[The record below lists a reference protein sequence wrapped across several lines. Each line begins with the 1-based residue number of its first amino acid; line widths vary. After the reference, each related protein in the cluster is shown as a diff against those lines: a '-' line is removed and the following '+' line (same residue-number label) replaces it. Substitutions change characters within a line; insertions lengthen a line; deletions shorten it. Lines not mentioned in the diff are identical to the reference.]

1 MLQFWYRP
9 AWGPRVDEQGAAFRT
24 FLFTDVEGSSRRW
37 EADPAGMSAALAAHD
52 RAVPEALAAHGGAV
66 FSQAGDSFAAV
77 FDRAEDAVAAAVE
90 VQRRLDPGGV
100 RVRIGLHAGPAEER
114 DGMWFGATLNRA
126 ARVMGLG
133 SGRQVLLSDVVRC
146 RLPGDVQL
154 RDLGR
159 QRLAGFTQPER
170 LWQLLHPDLPDDFP
184 PLPGLRS
191 DNLPPR
197 TTSFVGR
204 DEELRLLAERLAA
217 SRLVTLVGPGGV
229 GKTRLAVETAQALSA
244 EHPDGVRFVDLTTV
258 ARGELVVAQVASALG
273 LRLGEGSEPLAAL
286 ETHLE
291 DRQLLVVLDNCEH
304 VVDDAAR
311 IAHRLATSDGRTRVL
326 ATSRVRLRV
335 HGEIAFPV
343 GALGTSGADD
353 DAVRLFLDRAAQVDP
368 DLAGEPGAAELAVEL
383 CTHLDGMPLAI
394 ELAASRA
401 GELPLDVLRDRLAD
415 RFRLLDDSAAA
426 RDDSRVRS
434 LLATVDWSYDLLS
447 VRAQRVFE
455 RLSVFAGSF
464 TLAAAESVVSDAEL
478 PAEEVLPAVT
488 ELVAASLVQLER
500 RPASSYRLLETFRA
514 YGQQRL
520 AARGELATL
529 RDRHADEVL
538 REIAALSSLPYDRAG
553 ATARRAGTRDVV
565 EDVFAA
571 LDHLTGQR
579 DLRRL
584 RQAVEDMS
592 ELWWEHRTRDAVPF
606 LERAVEACGESF
618 DEDAEAIRGTAALLL
633 FFLSTASRAQPL
645 AEPVVQ
651 RHAACGTPPPLTALL
666 ALTLGT
672 LRNADPDTAK
682 GYANQLVEQAQ
693 ASGHPTERLLG
704 IGFGG
709 WVLSTLGD
717 PKRGAELCE
726 EAVRTDNGRTAWSIA
741 LSNIY
746 ADALFQRGSFEEAL
760 AFCRES
766 VEQRFD
772 LTSYGRLMMLRV
784 VAQTHLVTGEA
795 EAARRALGELV
806 GEMVEVGDV
815 SLLPFVLELTAAFLL
830 LHADD
835 ARVPARLLSAADRL
849 RGDSYVGAPGELANR
864 AWIQRRVTAALG
876 DGAEAERV
884 RGAGLDRL
892 AALRLAAEAL
902 GSG

>member
-1 MLQFWYRP
+1 M
-9 AWGPRVDEQGAAFRT
+9 DEQGAVVRT

-37 EADPAGMSAALAAHD
+37 EADPEAMSAALATHD
-52 RAVPEALAAHGGAV
+52 RVVPEALAAHGGDV

-77 FDRAEDAVAAAVE
+77 FARPEDAVAAAVE
-90 VQRRLDPGGV
+90 VQRRLDPSRM

-114 DGMWFGATLNRA
+114 DGKWFGATLNRA

-133 SGRQVLLSDVVRC
+133 SGRQVLLSDAVRC
-146 RLPGDVQL
+146 LLPDDVPL

-159 QRLAGFTQPER
+159 QRLTGFTQPER

-197 TTSFVGR
+197 TTTFVGR
-204 DEELRLLAERLAA
+204 DEELRLLAERLVAA
-217 SRLVTLVGPGGV
+217 RLVTLVGPGGV

-244 EHPDGVRFVDLTTV
+244 EHPDGVRFVDLTGV

-273 LRLGEGSEPLAAL
+273 RRLGEGSEPLAAL

-291 DRQLLVVLDNCEH
+291 GRRLLVVLDNCEQ

-311 IAHRLATSDGRTRVL
+311 VAHRLATSDGGTRVL

-335 HGEIAFPV
+335 HGESAFPV
-343 GALGTSGADD
+343 AALGTGGVDD
-353 DAVRLFLDRAAQVDP
+353 DAVRLFLDRAVQVDP
-368 DLAGEPGAAELAVEL
+368 GLADEPGAAELAVEI
-383 CTHLDGMPLAI
+383 CARLDGMPLAI

-415 RFRLLDDSAAA
+415 RFRLLDASTTA

-434 LLATVDWSYDLLS
+434 LMATVDWSYDLLS
-447 VRAQRVFE
+447 PRAKRVFE

-464 TLAAAESVVSDAEL
+464 SLPSAESVVSDAGL
-478 PAEEVLPAVT
+478 PTEDVLPGVT

-500 RPASSYRLLETFRA
+500 RPTSSYRLLETFRA

-538 REIAALSSLPYDRAG
+538 REIAALASLPYDRAG
-553 ATARRAGTRDVV
+553 ARARRTGAMEVL

-571 LDHLTGQR
+571 LDHLTGER

-606 LERAVEACGESF
+606 LERAVEACGELF
-618 DEDAEAIRGTAALLL
+618 DDDAEAIRGTAALLL
-633 FFLSTASRAQPL
+633 FFLSTASRARPL

-651 RHAACGTPPPLTALL
+651 RHDVAGTPPPLKALL

-682 GYANQLVEQAQ
+682 AHATRLVALA
-693 ASGHPTERLLG
+693 ASCEHPTDRLLG
-704 IGFGG
+704 TGFGG

-717 PKRGAELCE
+717 PIRGAELCE
-726 EAVRTDNGRTAWSIA
+726 RAVRGDTGRTAWSIA

-746 ADALFQRGSFEEAL
+746 ADALFQSGRFDEAL
-760 AFCRES
+760 TFCRES
-766 VEQRFD
+766 VEERFD

-784 VAQTHLVTGEA
+784 VAQTHLVTGDGES
-795 EAARRALGELV
+795 ARRALGALV
-806 GEMVEVGDV
+806 TEMVEVGDV
-815 SLLPFVLELTAAFLL
+815 SLLPFVLELTAAYLVI
-830 LHADD
+830 HADD
-835 ARVPARLLSAADRL
+835 PRIPARLVSAADRL

-864 AWIQRRVTAALG
+864 AWIRRKVTAALG
-876 DGAEAERV
+876 EHAEGEQI

-902 GSG
+902 GRSA